1 MNNALK
7 TAIVAVAV
15 LAAVLV
21 VRSVIGAKDAEW
33 QSRVERVTTE
43 SRANLAA
50 ADIARLRADDLQ
62 ELADSLMAESVK
74 RDTVIVTRIKNL
86 PAPPPDCEPFTIP
99 RDEIIIDLRKQ
110 KNLVATAFARERQ
123 ASTQLRMAEA
133 GARRSADSLLAVLD
147 DRPRPVSPLIP
158 ALGIG
163 ATAGICTTGQP
174 CMAVGLTLSWKLE
187 LF

>member
-33 QSRVERVTTE
+33 QSRVDRVTDE
-43 SRANLAA
+43 SRVALAE
-50 ADIARLRADDLQ
+50 ADVATLRADSLQ
-62 ELADSLMAESVK
+62 AIADSLMIEAGK
-74 RDTVIVTRIKNL
+74 KDTIIVTRIMNL

-123 ASTQLRMAEA
+123 ASGQLRIAEA

-158 ALGIG
+158 SVGLG